1 MMSNFLQLTRFT
13 VSYNASLIFLVFIL
27 TPLNAEAF
35 VMQASMLN
43 EPPMNVVITEDVEV
57 VPVSLIIPEPPVE
70 PSIVLVDQT
79 NPYLLVRSAAAST
92 FKRFANEQAAIRVNP
107 NILKDIVREEL
118 MPYVNYKYSAFK
130 VIGKHLK
137 KTTDAERRAF
147 VPVFK
152 DYLITSYAQVFTL
165 YDNQVVEFAPERSF
179 SGKRIVAVNTR
190 IVMPGSED
198 IDVAFKVRLNKK
210 TQQWQAFDMVAEGV
224 SLLDS
229 KQAELGSIIRQKGL
243 PYVTKLLKNKSMRN
257 IVFNSNQP
265 QSSVVPVSTNQ

>member
-1 MMSNFLQLTRFT
+1 MINFLQAVRTLPSSHKMAMAIFFT
-13 VSYNASLIFLVFIL
+13 LSTCHAQASL
-27 TPLNAEAF
+27 F
-35 VMQASMLN
+35 VSTDTNGPTYADSSG
-43 EPPMNVVITEDVEV
+43 EKVKVKPT
-57 VPVSLIIPEPPVE
+57 SLIVAEDQDKKSLVR
-70 PSIVLVDQT
+70 VDQS
-79 NPYLLVRSAAAST
+79 NPYLLVKTAAAST
-92 FKRFANEQAAIRVNP
+92 FKRFAKEQAAIKVNP

-137 KTTDAERRAF
+137 KTTDEERRAF

-165 YDNQVVEFAPERSF
+165 YDNQAVEFAPARSF
-179 SGKRIVAVNTR
+179 KGKRIVAVNTR
-190 IVMPGSED
+190 IIMPNSEN

-243 PYVTKLLKNKSMRN
+243 PYVTRLLKNKSSRD
-257 IVFNSNQP
+257 IVFSNS
-265 QSSVVPVSTNQ
+265 VPSEVEPTATNL